1 MAKIA
6 EALHAMGVIVIVDGA
21 HAPGH
26 LSLGENSRSVQMF
39 GTLEG
44 AVALLTNSCA
54 VVEEMG

>member
-26 LSLGENSRSVQMF
+26 LDLGKSVSENH
-39 GTLEG
+39 
-44 AVALLTNSCA
+44 LLYC
-54 VVEEMG
+54 M

>member
-26 LSLGENSRSVQMF
+26 LPLGKSVDREF
-39 GTLEG
+39 LIS
-44 AVALLTNSCA
+44 AVCFKTGVL
-54 VVEEMG
+54 